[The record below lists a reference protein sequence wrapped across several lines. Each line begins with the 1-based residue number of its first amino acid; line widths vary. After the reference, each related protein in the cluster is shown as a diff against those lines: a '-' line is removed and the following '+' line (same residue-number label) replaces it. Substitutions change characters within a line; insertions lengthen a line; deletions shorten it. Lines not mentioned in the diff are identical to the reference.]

1 MINLPIKITFSLMVL
16 VFVLILTGM
25 FIPGVN
31 AKLFEMAGPV
41 IVFSEWIVFLLL
53 GAILIILT
61 LKKKVEGPIKKFL
74 MLTGI
79 SSVGFLV
86 FVVLHN
92 LVSGLLSMIFNS
104 EIEEPVFFILAV
116 IVCPL
121 GFLIGAIGSIMEL
134 VRGHLDRGDN
144 TE

>member
-1 MINLPIKITFSLMVL
+1 MINLPIKITFSLLVL
-16 VFVLILTGM
+16 VFILILIGI
-25 FIPGVN
+25 FIPGVGT
-31 AKLFEMAGPV
+31 KLFEIAGPI

-53 GAILIILT
+53 GAILIALT
-61 LKKKVEGPIKKFL
+61 LRKKIEGPVKKFL
-74 MLTGI
+74 LLTGI

-92 LVSGLLSMIFNS
+92 LVSGLLSMILNS

-121 GFLIGAIGSIMEL
+121 GFIIGVIGSIIEL
-134 VRGHLDRGDN
+134 VRQKVHG
-144 TE
+144 TKVY